1 MHEDRPIT
9 QRDPRFGG
17 NMERANVGAQYA
29 GASRD
34 FYGGPSRGSPML
46 DQRYENYQAPHRVD
60 YTSPQG
66 GTYPHELQHQGVP
79 RQHPNPRM
87 RHINP
92 RGMNKTVDPL
102 YNLMAQ
108 QAGAFG
114 GSQSYGGMGRPP
126 QEMPR
131 RLGPPSNIGY
141 DRMGGGL
148 GGPPSNIGYDRM
160 GEELGGIGGLQEQSA
175 VDPSDWRT
183 ILKILEAGG
192 DPGTETQTA
201 YNPGDYDRPMGM
213 GPGGWDSIGN
223 RYGENY
229 EDLETIPLDMQ
240 FDQWGNP
247 IGGDDYGYFGDTFAA
262 RGGLMS
268 LRR

>member
-66 GTYPHELQHQGVP
+66 GTYPHELQHQGMP

-114 GSQSYGGMGRPP
+114 GSQSYGGMGRPQ

-160 GEELGGIGGLQEQSA
+160 GEELGGIGGLQEQAA

-192 DPGTETQTA
+192 DPGTETQSA
-201 YNPGDYDRPMGM
+201 GIMGVMPGEYETSGLWQTWKKILERT
-213 GPGGWDSIGN
+213 GN
-223 RYGENY
+223 ENLANQW
-229 EDLETIPLDMQ
+229 LEAQ
-240 FDQWGNP
+240 Q
-247 IGGDDYGYFGDTFAA
+247 AV
-262 RGGLMS
+262 
-268 LRR
+268 

>member
-1 MHEDRPIT
+1 MADT
-9 QRDPRFGG
+9 DRFGG
-17 NMERANVGAQYA
+17 SDRDYAYTDYSGRQGLDVRNPGDYAIQRAHSYPSNRQPLLNQPPME
-29 GASRD
+29 
-34 FYGGPSRGSPML
+34 GPP
-46 DQRYENYQAPHRVD
+46 QRPHV
-60 YTSPQG
+60 
-66 GTYPHELQHQGVP
+66 
-79 RQHPNPRM
+79 NPRM

-114 GSQSYGGMGRPP
+114 GSQSYGGTGRPQ

-160 GEELGGIGGLQEQSA
+160 GEELGGIGGLQEQAA

-192 DPGTETQTA
+192 DPGTETQSA
-201 YNPGDYDRPMGM
+201 GIMGVMPGEYETSGLWQTWKKILERT
-213 GPGGWDSIGN
+213 GN
-223 RYGENY
+223 ENLANQW
-229 EDLETIPLDMQ
+229 LEAQ
-240 FDQWGNP
+240 Q
-247 IGGDDYGYFGDTFAA
+247 AV
-262 RGGLMS
+262 
-268 LRR
+268 